1 MLELLNLENH
11 FIFFFTKKAT
21 HCPKSLKEKRYTKSI
36 MDSGWFEN
44 QTNEE
49 RVKLRLAK
57 LSAQVFPFPIY
68 VSRKN
73 LYAFS

>member
-1 MLELLNLENH
+1 
-11 FIFFFTKKAT
+11 
-21 HCPKSLKEKRYTKSI
+21 
-36 MDSGWFEN
+36 MDSDWVEN